1 MSNNLKGKVLVLE
14 TNEVKEIEEIE
25 IVAGQKILYMTDGS
39 SYHEEQISNS
49 YKLIKKFYVE
59 KLMNDNDLF
68 EKRLSELIR
77 ACSGKI

>member
-14 TNEVKEIEEIE
+14 TNEVKEVEEIE

-59 KLMNDNDLF
+59 KLVNDDDLF
-68 EKRLSELIR
+68 EKRLGELIR

>member
-1 MSNNLKGKVLVLE
+1 MSNKLKRSVLVLE

-25 IVAGQKILYMTDGS
+25 IVEGEKILYMTDGS
-39 SYHEEQISNS
+39 SYHEEQVSNS
-49 YKLIKKFYVE
+49 YKLIKRFYVE
-59 KLMNDNDLF
+59 KLVDDNDLF

>member
-14 TNEVKEIEEIE
+14 TNEVKEVEEIE

>member
-14 TNEVKEIEEIE
+14 TNEVKEVEEIE

-59 KLMNDNDLF
+59 KLVNDNDLF